1 MAHYSKFSEN
11 PMRSRADFQTL
22 VRDLIAPVIGYI
34 ERQGARVDFNEG
46 AAAYPMASSSL
57 EGVARPLWGLI
68 PLTVG
73 SGDDRGWW
81 SLMRRVIS
89 EGTDPDHPDYWGPT
103 GSHSQHSVEMAAFG
117 VLLMTVPETAWVPFS
132 EREKDNLLRWLE
144 DIQHVTL
151 VDNNWLF
158 FAVLVQEGLRKI
170 GRADLIDEELQ
181 AQYIQRIND
190 WYLGDGWYG
199 DGPTLPV
206 DHYGAFAIHFY
217 ALLYVHFAK
226 DPKPALVKA
235 FRERASAFLVPFSYW
250 FAETGEGLMVGR
262 SLTYRFA
269 MAAFWGMAAVC
280 ELEGMRPGQ
289 IKGIW
294 ARQIRSWRDKPF
306 FTADGLMTR
315 GYYYPNFIMCEDYNS
330 PTSPY
335 WAMKAF
341 MPLALSEDSAFW
353 QAEEEPLPCLEKV
366 YPMSANNTIVQR
378 IEGHSVVHY
387 GAPVRADVQPDKY
400 NKFAYSTN
408 FGMEI
413 NALQYAEEFRFGD
426 NILAFSFD
434 RGINWQMRRS
444 NSFSRLE
451 GRTLSLGW
459 STGAQEVETT
469 IDVAEDNT
477 FVRRHQFTLDRPA
490 FVVES
495 GFAVDQWYEEA
506 EVLVPEAAAAETRLL
521 MQDRDRDDIMKTEAV
536 IAVSGTNGLSAIRS
550 LDAYPKFAGLAR
562 RVHTNLSAPRTV
574 VPFLLVRLP
583 AGEHVLTHKFRVS
596 SRRDTAVTGM
606 LG

>member
-1 MAHYSKFSEN
+1 MAYYSKFSEN
-11 PMRSRADFQTL
+11 PMCSRADFQTL
-22 VRDLIAPVIGYI
+22 VRDLIAPVAGYI
-34 ERQGARVDFNEG
+34 ERQGARVDFDEG
-46 AAAYPMASSSL
+46 AAVYPMASSSL

-68 PLTVG
+68 PLTLG
-73 SGDDRGWW
+73 AGDDCGWW
-81 SLMRRVIS
+81 RLMRRVIA

-103 GSHSQHSVEMAAFG
+103 QSPSQHSVEMAAIG
-117 VLLMTVPETAWVPFS
+117 VMLMAAPETAFVPFS
-132 EREKDNLLRWLE
+132 DREKDNLLRWLE
-144 DIQHVTL
+144 EIQHVVL

-170 GRADLIDEELQ
+170 GRADLIDQDLQ
-181 AQYIQRIND
+181 DKYIQRVSD

-280 ELEGMRPGQ
+280 ELDGMSPGQ

-294 ARQIRSWRDKPF
+294 ARQLRSWRDKPI

-315 GYYYPNFIMCEDYNS
+315 GYYYPNLIMCEDYNS

-341 MPLALSEDSAFW
+341 MPLALPEDSAFW
-353 QAEEEPLPCLEKV
+353 QAEEEPLPCPDKV
-366 YPMSANNTIVQR
+366 YPMPANNTIAQR

-434 RGINWQMRRS
+434 RGINWQMRRR
-444 NSFSRLE
+444 NSFSRLD
-451 GRTLSLGW
+451 GRTLSIGW
-459 STGAQEVETT
+459 NTGEQEVETT
-469 IDVAEDNT
+469 IAVADDGS
-477 FVRRHQFTLDRPA
+477 FVRRHVFELARPA
-490 FVVES
+490 FVAES

-506 EVLVPEAAAAETRLL
+506 EVLVPQGGAAETRLL

-536 IAVSGTNGLSAIRS
+536 VAVRGTNGLSAIRS
-550 LDAYPKFAGLAR
+550 LDAYPKFAGAAR
-562 RVHTNLSAPRTV
+562 RTHTNLSAPRTV

-583 AGEHVLTHKFRVS
+583 AGKHTLTHKFRVS
-596 SRRDTAVTGM
+596 SRRDKDIADM